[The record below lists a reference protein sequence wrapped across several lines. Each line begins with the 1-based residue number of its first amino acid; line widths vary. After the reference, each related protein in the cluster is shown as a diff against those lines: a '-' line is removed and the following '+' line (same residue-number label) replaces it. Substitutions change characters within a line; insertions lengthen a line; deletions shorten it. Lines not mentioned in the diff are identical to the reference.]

1 MMPDPVTLYLLTVSP
16 FCVGLF
22 AIWIL
27 RILSTGKI
35 VLLLFALDIS
45 LTVEAALYSDIVL
58 IAVLHVIT
66 IPAFF
71 GLIYF
76 DLVKQH
82 NSDFRCFI
90 CGKMVK
96 DSEDIQIIKRYIK
109 GVKRDLTVHREC
121 ISLDQ
126 KQRKAFSRNTFRK
139 GIPE

>member
-1 MMPDPVTLYLLTVSP
+1 MPDPAILYLLTGIAFSA
-16 FCVGLF
+16 GLF
-22 AIWIL
+22 LTWIL
-27 RILSTGKI
+27 RILSTAKI

-45 LTVEAALYSDIVL
+45 LTVEAAFYSDVVL

-82 NSDFRCFI
+82 SSDFRCFV

-96 DSEDIQIIKRYIK
+96 DSEDIQIIKRYIN
-109 GVKRDLTVHREC
+109 GAKRDLTVHREC

-126 KQRKAFSRNTFRK
+126 KQRKAFSKNTFRK

>member
-1 MMPDPVTLYLLTVSP
+1 VLPDPLTLYLLTVSA
-16 FCVGLF
+16 FSAGLF
-22 AIWIL
+22 IIWIL
-27 RILSTGKI
+27 RILSTSKI
-35 VLLLFALDIS
+35 VVLLFALDIS
-45 LTVEAALYSDIVL
+45 LTVEAAVYSDVVF

-90 CGKMVK
+90 CGKMVR
-96 DSEDIQIIKRYIK
+96 DSEDIQIIKRYIN
-109 GVKRDLTVHREC
+109 GVKRDLMVHREC

-126 KQRKAFSRNTFRK
+126 KQRKAFSKNTFRK